1 MNLMEVSFHKAR
13 LRLELPLDTL
23 KRAIL
28 QRPKK
33 VVAKHHQKSFV
44 LGSHVVLEQKMVEYE

>member
-1 MNLMEVSFHKAR
+1 MEVSFHKAR

-23 KRAIL
+23 KRGIL

-44 LGSHVVLEQKMVEYE
+44 LGSHVVSQQKIVECEL